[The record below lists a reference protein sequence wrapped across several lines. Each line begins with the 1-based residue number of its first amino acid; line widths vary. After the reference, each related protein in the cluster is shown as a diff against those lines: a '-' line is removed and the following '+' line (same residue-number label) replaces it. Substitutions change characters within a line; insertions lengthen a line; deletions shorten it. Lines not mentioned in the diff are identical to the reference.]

1 VTKCR
6 NLDITWKLVTKHT
19 IKETQR
25 LESMSV
31 HRKGGVNTTKG
42 EEYYRKRSTE
52 YKLSENGTN
61 TWMKNQM
68 AY

>member
-1 VTKCR
+1 
-6 NLDITWKLVTKHT
+6 
-19 IKETQR
+19 
-25 LESMSV
+25 MSV